1 MTAPDRGATY
11 QIALASTGSST
22 HDAWCNGDLAMHC
35 YLTGSMPSWFIVVT
49 TALGPLIA
57 LFVGFAGADR
67 WLRWQLSGKYLHAS
81 ARATRGMKF
90 RQALRPLAALGGLVQ
105 LRGRDVND
113 INPTLIIGN

>member
-1 MTAPDRGATY
+1 
-11 QIALASTGSST
+11 
-22 HDAWCNGDLAMHC
+22 MHC
-35 YLTGSMPSWFIVVT
+35 YLAASMPSWFIVVT

-57 LFVGFAGADR
+57 LFVGFAGADS
-67 WLRWQLSGKYLHAS
+67 WQLSGKYLHAS

-105 LRGRDVND
+105 LRGRDIND